1 MCYDTACIEA
11 ACPVCPH
18 CPHVSLCFPKR
29 PPRVAS
35 PSPAQGAVTTCNP
48 AQCLSSQPEMRS
60 PAPLLLLVLGIL
72 TEIILGAT
80 ADCSNKVPR
89 HGLWR
94 HVARDRVL
102 QASVPCPGGGGAC
115 LAAEHVCDGVPTCA
129 RGGDEDPGFCSDWR
143 CAPGREKCPDGGQS
157 SVKGVI
163 YYCTLGQGCSVCTRG
178 HCVGRLPGDT
188 TAAGAGEGRVTG
200 AGPTL
205 RTPASGGG

>member
-1 MCYDTACIEA
+1 M
-11 ACPVCPH
+11 CPH

-48 AQCLSSQPEMRS
+48 AQCLSSQPEMRIRS
-60 PAPLLLLVLGIL
+60 PAPLLLLGIL

-89 HGLWR
+89 PGLWR

-143 CAPGREKCPDGGQS
+143 CAPGREKCPDGGQWS
-157 SVKGVI
+157 IKGVI
-163 YYCTLGQGCSVCTRG
+163 YNNVKSRICDIIS
-178 HCVGRLPGDT
+178 
-188 TAAGAGEGRVTG
+188 ANNKI
-200 AGPTL
+200 
-205 RTPASGGG
+205 